1 MTHNMNN
8 ANQAF
13 EPARAARIYAY
24 VVGFLVVLVTGL
36 YAIASGVLPGKLVE
50 GGDSLAATIYAHRS
64 ALRSLVIVGLLGIVL
79 LRRNWT
85 LIWLALLLNGIV
97 QSGDSVLGIVRGSAA
112 DSVGPLVMGLL
123 LLSAAWRV
131 KPSSAGEK

>member
-1 MTHNMNN
+1 MVSHMNESN
-8 ANQAF
+8 HTF

-36 YAIASGVLPGKLVE
+36 YAIASGVVPGKLVE
-50 GGDSLAATIYAHRS
+50 GGDSLAATIYAHRV
-64 ALRSLVIVGLLGIVL
+64 ALRSLVVVGLLAVVL

-85 LIWLALLLNGIV
+85 LIWLALLLNGII
-97 QSGDSVLGIVRGSAA
+97 QSGDGVLGALQGSAA
-112 DSVGPLVMGLL
+112 DAVGPLVMGLL

-131 KPSSAGEK
+131 RPPSVGT